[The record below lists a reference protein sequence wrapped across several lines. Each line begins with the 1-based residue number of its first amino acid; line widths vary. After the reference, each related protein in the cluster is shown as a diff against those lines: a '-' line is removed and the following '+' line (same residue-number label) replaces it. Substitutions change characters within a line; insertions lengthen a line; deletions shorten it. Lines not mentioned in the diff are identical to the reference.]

1 MCTNPRGATSATAA
15 PLPAPAE
22 DDDDDDEPE
31 VVAPPTRKRKHSQ
44 QWTCGACTFVNE
56 GGRTCDVCGASKSY
70 DAKRPPAALREL
82 AAHNAVPS
90 PRPPP
95 PTGGD
100 DTPEGDDDAA
110 MAEAPPEAEDAAEER
125 PLPVDD
131 AEDAEERPPPPDDD
145 DAEMA
150 EDASDAAAAADD
162 GGVAGLLRSM
172 MVAEQTS
179 RQESGAVVAVAACRD
194 TVAVATARSISL
206 LRLEGAADVR
216 ELRRCASP
224 GGSVV
229 AVAVERRGDFLAV
242 ACNSRGDDRLL
253 AVYDF
258 SQSEAPKLRARPQG
272 NQRRSKTR
280 LHLDVDGNE
289 WSARWCESYNDDRPV
304 AHRWDSADEWV
315 ELPFPDD
322 ITLVRDMTRG
332 EGSKRKWTCAVCSGS
347 ETCVILWDESGS
359 RSFVLPVEP
368 RAYVFVPSG
377 ASCRVG
383 RWAAAH
389 ASDAAEGY
397 GSLVCVA
404 HAATADG
411 ITAVACAVR
420 SDLKA
425 AKAASGAAR
434 RSSIEQV
441 PPARRVAAGGPFLCE
456 AGSGASFR
464 VHDVVGEQSS
474 HLEGE
479 GEADVGACARLCVVD
494 RGAAGACIVSTH
506 AGADREVRFL
516 PLAAPAGGGGS

>member
-1 MCTNPRGATSATAA
+1 M
-15 PLPAPAE
+15 
-22 DDDDDDEPE
+22 
-31 VVAPPTRKRKHSQ
+31 
-44 QWTCGACTFVNE
+44 
-56 GGRTCDVCGASKSY
+56 
-70 DAKRPPAALREL
+70 
-82 AAHNAVPS
+82 
-90 PRPPP
+90 
-95 PTGGD
+95 
-100 DTPEGDDDAA
+100 
-110 MAEAPPEAEDAAEER
+110 
-125 PLPVDD
+125 
-131 AEDAEERPPPPDDD
+131 
-145 DAEMA
+145 
-150 EDASDAAAAADD
+150 
-162 GGVAGLLRSM
+162 
-172 MVAEQTS
+172 
-179 RQESGAVVAVAACRD
+179 
-194 TVAVATARSISL
+194 
-206 LRLEGAADVR
+206 R

-289 WSARWCESYNDDRPV
+289 WAARWCESYNDDRPV

-332 EGSKRKWTCAVCSGS
+332 EGSKRKWTCAVCSGA

-368 RAYVFVPSG
+368 SAYVFVPSG

-411 ITAVACAVR
+411 VVAVACAVR

-425 AKAASGAAR
+425 AKAAGAAR
-434 RSSIEQV
+434 RSSIEQG
-441 PPARRVAAGGPFLCE
+441 PGAARRGGRAVFVRGRP
-456 AGSGASFR
+456 APVSGPRRRRRPPSR
-464 VHDVVGEQSS
+464 RRGRR
-474 HLEGE
+474 
-479 GEADVGACARLCVVD
+479 GACARPASSTASRGRVARVD
-494 RGAAGACIVSTH
+494 ARGRRPRGA
-506 AGADREVRFL
+506 
-516 PLAAPAGGGGS
+516 PAARGAGGWRGSPPARLSRVWLERALLPS

>member
-1 MCTNPRGATSATAA
+1 MCTNPRGATHATAA

-22 DDDDDDEPE
+22 DDLDDDDEPE

-56 GGRTCDVCGASKSY
+56 GGRTCDVCGAARTY

-82 AAHNAVPS
+82 AAHNAVPP

-100 DTPEGDDDAA
+100 DTPEDAA
-110 MAEAPPEAEDAAEER
+110 MTEAPPEAEDAAEAR
-125 PLPVDD
+125 PAPVDD
-131 AEDAEERPPPPDDD
+131 ADDAPVAEERPAPPDDD
-145 DAEMA
+145 DAAMA

-280 LHLDVDGNE
+280 LHLDVDGHE
-289 WSARWCESYNDDRPV
+289 WAARWCESYNDDRPV
-304 AHRWDSADEWV
+304 AHRWDAADEWV

-322 ITLVRDMTRG
+322 VTLVRDMTRG
-332 EGSKRKWTCAVCSGS
+332 EGSKRKWTCAVCSGA

-411 ITAVACAVR
+411 IVAVACAVR
-420 SDLKA
+420 ADHGA

-434 RSSIEQV
+434 RSSME
-441 PPARRVAAGGPFLCE
+441 PAAPARRVAAGGPFLCE
-456 AGSGASFR
+456 AGTGASFR
-464 VHDVVGEQSS
+464 VHDVVGERSS

-494 RGAAGACIVSTH
+494 RGAAGACLVSTH

-516 PLAAPAGGGGS
+516 PLAVTGGGS

>member
-1 MCTNPRGATSATAA
+1 
-15 PLPAPAE
+15 
-22 DDDDDDEPE
+22 
-31 VVAPPTRKRKHSQ
+31 
-44 QWTCGACTFVNE
+44 
-56 GGRTCDVCGASKSY
+56 
-70 DAKRPPAALREL
+70 
-82 AAHNAVPS
+82 
-90 PRPPP
+90 
-95 PTGGD
+95 
-100 DTPEGDDDAA
+100 
-110 MAEAPPEAEDAAEER
+110 
-125 PLPVDD
+125 
-131 AEDAEERPPPPDDD
+131 
-145 DAEMA
+145 
-150 EDASDAAAAADD
+150 
-162 GGVAGLLRSM
+162 
-172 MVAEQTS
+172 
-179 RQESGAVVAVAACRD
+179 
-194 TVAVATARSISL
+194 
-206 LRLEGAADVR
+206 
-216 ELRRCASP
+216 
-224 GGSVV
+224 VV
-229 AVAVERRGDFLAV
+229 AVAVERRGEFLAV

-258 SQSEAPKLRARPQG
+258 AASEAPKLRARPQG

-280 LHLDVDGNE
+280 LHLDVDGQE
-289 WSARWCESYNDDRPV
+289 WAARWCESYNDDRPV
-304 AHRWDSADEWV
+304 AHRWDAADAWV

-322 ITLVRDMTRG
+322 VTLVRDMTRG
-332 EGSKRKWTCAVCSGS
+332 EGSKRKWTCAVCSGA

-420 SDLKA
+420 SDLEA

-434 RSSIEQV
+434 RSSME
-441 PPARRVAAGGPFLCE
+441 PAAPARRVAAGGPFLCE
-456 AGSGASFR
+456 AGTGASFR
-464 VHDVVGEQSS
+464 VHDVVGERSS

-494 RGAAGACIVSTH
+494 RGAAGACVVSTH

-516 PLAAPAGGGGS
+516 PLAVTGGS